1 MISLNEDSFRLFRS
15 DHSLPR
21 YFSVKEEAVLV
32 RYFSVKLVIRNVG
45 RIEIFLLFCST
56 LIYSKYRKKYFAF
69 LTPYHWGGEISSL
82 STPISFI
89 ERKNNNVQEILQV
102 HCSSIQERC

>member
-45 RIEIFLLFCST
+45 RIEILLLFCST
-56 LIYSKYRKKYFAF
+56 LIYSKYHRILRIPA
-69 LTPYHWGGEISSL
+69 PYHWGGEISSL

-89 ERKNNNVQEILQV
+89 ERKNNHV
-102 HCSSIQERC
+102 

>member
-45 RIEIFLLFCST
+45 RTEIILLFAHNFTS
-56 LIYSKYRKKYFAF
+56 S
-69 LTPYHWGGEISSL
+69 PYHVSSKDGGI
-82 STPISFI
+82 
-89 ERKNNNVQEILQV
+89 
-102 HCSSIQERC
+102 

>member
-32 RYFSVKLVIRNVG
+32 RYFDVKLVIRNVG
-45 RIEIFLLFCST
+45 KIENTYYLLNSQLHVT
-56 LIYSKYRKKYFAF
+56 L
-69 LTPYHWGGEISSL
+69 SL
-82 STPISFI
+82 GW
-89 ERKNNNVQEILQV
+89 KD
-102 HCSSIQERC
+102 